1 VQGAPEA
8 TLPDGFSIEPMV
20 IERDLDGVMAVEEA
34 SFNNHTSRD
43 SFEWEARNSDVA
55 RFHVLRDPAGT
66 VLAFCAS
73 WLIFDELHINSLAV
87 LPEWRRQHLG
97 AALLVGV
104 IEASRTEG
112 ARRATLEVRASN
124 EPARR
129 LYERWGFQQVAV
141 RRGYY
146 TNPVEDAL
154 ILWAEL
160 ATTGPPAG

>member
-1 VQGAPEA
+1 MAASLPE
-8 TLPDGFSIEPMV
+8 GFTIDRMV

-55 RFHVLRDPAGT
+55 RFYVLRTPGGA
-66 VLAFCAS
+66 VIAFCAA

-104 IEASRTEG
+104 LDASRAEG

-124 EPARR
+124 EPARQ
-129 LYERWGFQQVAV
+129 LYERFGFEQVAV

-154 ILWAEL
+154 ILWAEWRS
-160 ATTGPPAG
+160 T